1 MPNLT
6 AGLALKYNYRD
17 KLLLKTG
24 VDVYGPRDFDILFM
38 YTDGASASAGLGRT
52 HVDMQFDVYF
62 GAEYNIS
69 KRIGVFLE
77 GRNLANQRILLLQSV
92 PRSGHQYA
100 RRRETAVLACD
111 GERKSPEAIAS
122 GSFVH
127 RYRYRI

>member
-1 MPNLT
+1 M
-6 AGLALKYNYRD
+6 
-17 KLLLKTG
+17 LLKAG

-77 GRNLANQRILLLQSV
+77 GRNLANQRI
-92 PRSGHQYA
+92 
-100 RRRETAVLACD
+100 
-111 GERKSPEAIAS
+111 
-122 GSFVH
+122 
-127 RYRYRI
+127 YRYNQYRDLGINMLAGVKLQF